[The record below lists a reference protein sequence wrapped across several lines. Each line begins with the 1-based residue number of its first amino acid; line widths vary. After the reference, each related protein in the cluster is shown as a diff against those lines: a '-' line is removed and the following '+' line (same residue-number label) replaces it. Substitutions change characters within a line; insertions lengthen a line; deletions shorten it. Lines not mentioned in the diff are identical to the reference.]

1 MTKLRE
7 PVSMENALYLV
18 LGSITIERAAEVTG
32 REPHYLRA
40 AADPDKDQQLT
51 ARDLELLD
59 LEAHAQHGRGF
70 PLYEALGRRLDC
82 ARADRFV
89 DEAAIARSLIEL
101 LRENGEATAAMAA
114 VTLPS
119 NNSIEALTTALREL
133 EQSDAATG
141 AAIAIVRQA
150 LAHARQPTLDS
161 T

>member
-7 PVSMENALYLV
+7 PISMENALYTV
-18 LGSITIERAAEVTG
+18 LGLITIERAAAVTG

-51 ARDLELLD
+51 VRDLELLD

-82 ARADRFV
+82 ARAERFV
-89 DEAAIARSLIEL
+89 DEAAIGRATMEHAREA
-101 LRENGEATAAMAA
+101 GEATAALVAA
-114 VTLPS
+114 TLPT
-119 NNSIEALTTALREL
+119 NNSVETLTTALREL

-141 AAIAIVRQA
+141 NAIAIVRQA
-150 LAHARQPTLDS
+150 LARARDPTLDS